1 MAIHIVIH
9 QRHYMTNLLCKVV
22 LHDPRPFFL
31 VTLEHFSFP
40 LSPLHIQCMHPPTNI
55 HHIKFQNAIC

>member
-1 MAIHIVIH
+1 
-9 QRHYMTNLLCKVV
+9 MTNLLCKVV